1 MYGISAVEI
10 ENPYENS
17 FAYDTALVHHL
28 VMGCKL
34 LTDP

>member
-17 FAYDTALVHHL
+17 FAYHTALVHHASSNGL
-28 VMGCKL
+28 
-34 LTDP
+34 